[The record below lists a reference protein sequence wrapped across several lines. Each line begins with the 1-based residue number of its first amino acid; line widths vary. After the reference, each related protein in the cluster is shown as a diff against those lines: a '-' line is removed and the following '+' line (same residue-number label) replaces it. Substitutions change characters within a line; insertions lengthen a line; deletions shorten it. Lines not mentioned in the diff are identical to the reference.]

1 MDSVKQKMMFKYTST
16 YDRDFKLELHT
27 DAVDLSQI
35 LEDFESFLKGCGF
48 VFEGHI
54 DILNDNED

>member
-1 MDSVKQKMMFKYTST
+1 MDSVKQKMVFKYTST
-16 YDRDFKLELHT
+16 YDRDFKLELST
-27 DAVDLSQI
+27 NAEDLSQI

-54 DILNDNED
+54 DIFNDNED